1 MSDYVYPTVEAFPD
15 DDRTWRLDWLGDVAF
30 QRYRRFETPFICL
43 ALSPYREDSFP
54 YPADEQRHV
63 HVPVGT
69 LPILGVGSLWVKGR
83 QVGFQSSVEEIF
95 TVEAN
100 SDRTR
105 LAKAGIPDGEEGY
118 LVPFEHHPFHHRH
131 TRSWCLVAQSDESA
145 TVVIPTMEVI
155 RFYFGSSSGLA
166 TRLLKPPFDEDKL
179 WVEAERDVVTKEARI
194 DLARGISG
202 ASAPDIARIAFEVE
216 ATRCARLIA
225 GSLMTC
231 NEDRRYPKAH
241 LPFLGK
247 TKLRVAGMWLGAEQK
262 RFLVFRILSCSHS
275 LPFSKLT
282 YTMTKKTSSSA
293 ADASGGKK
301 KQEGATLTV
310 TPIASDARL
319 QSEAPNRDASPRST
333 TFRSDVRFPDLLGK
347 PVHRGDP
354 TDLVTVKLDSVP
366 VERGAV
372 PDGEGKSGLASLD
385 LVASDVARA
394 LPDNYPIENSEFGKQ
409 LQAFVADLVSKGHDV
424 SFVPLSARQRFPQIS
439 KMPDIVDDDGVVN
452 PLSYVETKKGK
463 RQRYVSVMIANT
475 ESGSFAWLY
484 LEGDTSRGEP
494 SRSLFVTISPQV
506 RLDSEWLARTVLVRI
521 KPPS

>member
-1 MSDYVYPTVEAFPD
+1 
-15 DDRTWRLDWLGDVAF
+15 
-30 QRYRRFETPFICL
+30 
-43 ALSPYREDSFP
+43 
-54 YPADEQRHV
+54 
-63 HVPVGT
+63 
-69 LPILGVGSLWVKGR
+69 
-83 QVGFQSSVEEIF
+83 
-95 TVEAN
+95 
-100 SDRTR
+100 
-105 LAKAGIPDGEEGY
+105 
-118 LVPFEHHPFHHRH
+118 
-131 TRSWCLVAQSDESA
+131 
-145 TVVIPTMEVI
+145 
-155 RFYFGSSSGLA
+155 
-166 TRLLKPPFDEDKL
+166 
-179 WVEAERDVVTKEARI
+179 
-194 DLARGISG
+194 
-202 ASAPDIARIAFEVE
+202 
-216 ATRCARLIA
+216 
-225 GSLMTC
+225 
-231 NEDRRYPKAH
+231 DRRYPKAH

-247 TKLRVAGMWLGAEQK
+247 TKLRVAGMWLGDEQK

-301 KQEGATLTV
+301 KQEGATLAV

-333 TFRSDVRFPDLLGK
+333 IFRSGVRFPDLLGK

-463 RQRYVSVMIANT
+463 RQRYVSVMIANA

-484 LEGDTSRGEP
+484 LEGDTNRGEP
-494 SRSLFVTISPQV
+494 SRSLFVKIAPQV
-506 RLDSEWLARTVLVRI
+506 RLDSEWLAQTVLVRI